1 MNFDYNDLT
10 VAKVNLDYIKDNIN
24 LIKSYY
30 HNQKFL
36 LPVKANGYGH
46 GAYEVSK
53 VAEECG
59 VDYLGVANIVEAEY
73 LIKSG
78 ITAGIMILG
87 LSPYQHIPAIVKY
100 GVTATAASFPF
111 LEKLSDEAQRR
122 GKIAKVHI
130 KVDTGMGRIGV
141 AADDAVSLIEQ
152 GAHLSNIEIEG
163 VFTHLSSADMNDELS
178 REYTLRQF
186 NVFIGLLNKLE
197 KTGFLPELR
206 HISNS
211 AGIVNFYKQTKNP
224 LFNMIRPGIIVYGY
238 PCDPYFKNDA
248 GTRLAHGIKIP
259 LSLYTHITGTR
270 HLPAGS
276 FISYGRTYKLPS
288 QTHTAVLSIGYADGF
303 NRWLSNKGEV
313 LVNGSKCRVLGRI
326 CMDQTVVDI
335 DDISDVKIG
344 QEVTVIGSSN
354 GNSITCRDIAKKVG
368 TITYEILT
376 MLSKRVKRIYIKG
389 GEIMS
394 YDIKKR
400 AQVAAEMILED
411 EGFADEFLALGDEAG
426 EKLYRK
432 CENEAAA
439 LAKETAAL
447 DDEKAS
453 EYLGRKI
460 YDLKKKYREIIQNEK
475 AK

>member
-24 LIKSYY
+24 LIKSHYP
-30 HNQKFL
+30 NQKFL

-46 GAYEVSK
+46 GAYEIAK
-53 VAEECG
+53 IAEECG

-78 ITAGIMILG
+78 ITTDIMILG

-100 GVTATAASFPF
+100 GVTATAGSFSF
-111 LEKLSDEAQRR
+111 LEKLSYEAKLR
-122 GKIAKVHI
+122 GKTAKVHI

-141 AADDAVSLIEQ
+141 AADAAVSLMEQ
-152 GAHLSNIEIEG
+152 ASDLSNIEIEG
-163 VFTHLSSADMNDELS
+163 IFTHLSSADMNDELS

-186 NVFIGLLNKLE
+186 NVFIELLNKLE
-197 KTGFLPELR
+197 QAGLLPELR

-211 AGIVNFYKQTKNP
+211 AGIVNFSKQTQHP

-238 PCDPYFKNDA
+238 PCEPYFKNDS
-248 GTRLAHGIKIP
+248 GTRLAQAIKIP
-259 LSLYTHITGTR
+259 LSLYTHITGIR

-276 FISYGRTYKLPS
+276 FISYGRTYKL
-288 QTHTAVLSIGYADGF
+288 QRATHTAVLSIGYADGF

-344 QEVTVIGSSN
+344 QEVTVIGSDN
-354 GNSITCRDIAKKVG
+354 GNSITCRDIAREVG

-376 MLSKRVKRIYIKG
+376 MLSKRVKRIYIRG
-389 GEIMS
+389 GETMS

-411 EGFADEFLALGDEAG
+411 EGFADEFMTLGEDKG

-447 DDEKAS
+447 DDEKAA
-453 EYLGRKI
+453 EYLGRKVS
-460 YDLKKKYREIIQNEK
+460 DLKKKYRELIQNEK
-475 AK
+475 KK